1 MTNEQHLEI
10 LAIEQVDKIVFA
22 LGRISDALDRSTN
35 SSRELASEIAELTE
49 LSAINAD
56 MVASSLDKIGLN
68 GASTNMGALEIIA
81 KELKEIKEGM

>member
-1 MTNEQHLEI
+1 MTNEQRLEV

-35 SSRELASEIAELTE
+35 EISELTE
-49 LSAINAD
+49 LSENNAE
-56 MVASSLDKIGLN
+56 MIFNALNKIGLN

-81 KELKEIKEGM
+81 KELQEIKEGM